1 MTEILSGT
9 IERVTFHNPENG
21 FCVLKVHVRGR
32 LGLVSV
38 IGNSP
43 MVTSGEHLEAEGN
56 WEQDRDHGPQ
66 FKALAMRCTAPHS
79 IQGIEKYLGSGLIKG
94 IGPTYAKKIV
104 EAFGVKTLQILDESP
119 SYLKEV
125 RGLGPKRI
133 EKIRQSWKEQKTVRD
148 IMIFLQSNGIGTSRA
163 LRIYKT

>member
-104 EAFGVKTLQILDESP
+104 EAFGSKLFKFLMSLPVISRKLEAWAPRESKRFVRVGRNKKPFATL
-119 SYLKEV
+119 
-125 RGLGPKRI
+125 
-133 EKIRQSWKEQKTVRD
+133 
-148 IMIFLQSNGIGTSRA
+148 
-163 LRIYKT
+163 